1 MNGGMAEVFSNKQH
15 GFTTKVFQV
24 RYPHRKDFHKNCRN
38 CPLTFYFCE
47 IDPKPKNGQTKQ
59 TTKTAEYRYFWT
71 LPLLTDMKKLR
82 GKKTFLILLCFLG
95 ALFSSAQ
102 QEPETE
108 RNTFVEFQNL
118 ESADERF
125 NFFFNTP
132 NRYSENSTYDWLDEV
147 NLYLNAATKDDATD
161 QIRKYELVRSRI
173 YFDLGD
179 YDKSQAIAKDLHTN
193 IDTFD
198 IYFKSKLLD
207 LMDDNYGQLAMYPEQ
222 VEVRNEIRELGI
234 TDNVVFYDIY
244 SNLGMYRRAM
254 GDYIE
259 KVKRTI
265 EENDFYAQAEYYNT
279 LGNFLRLD
287 DSTPT
292 ALSNY
297 KKAKSF
303 ITVFL
308 NDVTRSKN
316 KNELVEASLL
326 NGLIDGNIGKCHVQL
341 QQYEDAIPHLES
353 AISIIKEFGNGTLP
367 DEITENSLAISECY
381 LQLKN
386 YAKATDYLSD
396 DLKTR
401 TTDNQL
407 RKNRLLSV
415 YYEKTE
421 DYKNAAF
428 YLRKNLRIRD
438 SIIGNE
444 SELRKQQLATVMQ
457 QDLELSRKMVAQQKL
472 DLEKSR
478 SEMLAQE
485 RTSNLVLISF
495 FFTLLGF
502 AGLVY
507 AYLKSIK
514 NQRLI
519 AEQKYIIENSLVEKD
534 SLLKEIHHRV
544 KNNLQMV
551 SSLLSLQTKNTRSKA
566 AIEAL
571 EEGKSRV
578 KAMALIHQKL
588 YQNEDLS
595 VIEMQSYIE
604 SLINSVQSVYR
615 KGGHNIEITID
626 AEAVEL
632 DIDRAIPFGLILN
645 ELVSNSFKYAF
656 PEDDGKGKIN
666 IQIHK
671 TENREGYFEYSD
683 NGIGL
688 PEDTDERINTS
699 MGIRLMNRLANQLQ
713 TTLNVDNKVDG
724 VRYWF
729 NFR

>member
-1 MNGGMAEVFSNKQH
+1 
-15 GFTTKVFQV
+15 
-24 RYPHRKDFHKNCRN
+24 
-38 CPLTFYFCE
+38 
-47 IDPKPKNGQTKQ
+47 
-59 TTKTAEYRYFWT
+59 
-71 LPLLTDMKKLR
+71 MKKLLS
-82 GKKTFLILLCFLG
+82 KKTFLILLCFLG
-95 ALFSSAQ
+95 ALFGRAQ
-102 QEPETE
+102 QETETDE
-108 RNTFVEFQNL
+108 TNFVEFQAL

-125 NFFFNTP
+125 SFFFNTP
-132 NRYSENSTYDWLDEV
+132 NRYHENSTYDWLDEV
-147 NLYLNAATKDDATD
+147 NIYLNAATKDDDTE
-161 QIRKYELVRSRI
+161 QIRKYELIRARI
-173 YFDLGD
+173 YYDLGD
-179 YDKSQAIAKDLHTN
+179 YDKSLAIAKDLHSN
-193 IDTFD
+193 IEEFD

-287 DSTPT
+287 ESTPT
-292 ALSNY
+292 ALTNY

-308 NDVTRSKN
+308 NDVTREKN
-316 KNELVEASLL
+316 KNELIEASLL
-326 NGLIDGNIGKCHVQL
+326 DGLIDGNIGKCYVQL

-353 AISIIKEFGNGTLP
+353 AISIIKEFGNGAFP

-381 LQLKN
+381 LQLED
-386 YAKATDYLSD
+386 YAEATDYLSD
-396 DLKTR
+396 DLQTKTIE
-401 TTDNQL
+401 NKL
-407 RKNRLLSV
+407 RKNLLLSI
-415 YYEKTE
+415 YYGKTE
-421 DYKNAAF
+421 DFKNEAL
-428 YLRKNLRIRD
+428 YLRRNLRIRD

-457 QDLELSRKMVAQQKL
+457 QDLELSRKMVAQQRL
-472 DLEKSR
+472 DLENSR
-478 SEMLAQE
+478 NEMLAQE

-615 KGGHNIEITID
+615 KGGHNIDITID
-626 AEAVEL
+626 AEGVEL

-656 PEDDGKGKIN
+656 PEDDGNGKIY
-666 IQIHK
+666 IQIRK
-671 TENREGYFEYSD
+671 AEDRDGYFEYSD

-688 PEDTDERINTS
+688 PDDTNDRANSS

-713 TTLNVDNKVDG
+713 TTLNVDKKVDG
-724 VRYWF
+724 ARFWF
-729 NFR
+729 NFK

>member
-1 MNGGMAEVFSNKQH
+1 
-15 GFTTKVFQV
+15 
-24 RYPHRKDFHKNCRN
+24 
-38 CPLTFYFCE
+38 
-47 IDPKPKNGQTKQ
+47 
-59 TTKTAEYRYFWT
+59 
-71 LPLLTDMKKLR
+71 MKKLLS
-82 GKKTFLILLCFLG
+82 KKACLILLCFLG
-95 ALFSSAQ
+95 VLFGRAQ
-102 QEPETE
+102 QQTETQQ
-108 RNTFVEFQNL
+108 NTFVEFQDL
-118 ESADERF
+118 DTADERF
-125 NFFFNTP
+125 NFFFSTP
-132 NRYSENSTYDWLDEV
+132 NKYHENSTYDWLDEV
-147 NLYLNAATKDDATD
+147 NRYLNDANKSDDTE
-161 QIRKYELVRSRI
+161 QIGKYELVRSRI

-179 YDKSQAIAKDLHTN
+179 YDKSLAIAKDLHTT
-193 IDTFD
+193 IEEFD

-207 LMDDNYGQLAMYPEQ
+207 LMDVNYGQLAMYPEQ

-234 TDNVVFYDIY
+234 TDNVAFYDIY

-259 KVKRTI
+259 KVKKTI
-265 EENDFYAQAEYYNT
+265 KENDFYAQAKYYNT

-287 DSTPT
+287 ESTPT
-292 ALSNY
+292 ALDNY

-308 NDVTRSKN
+308 NDVTRE
-316 KNELVEASLL
+316 KNENQLVEASLL
-326 NGLIDGNIGKCHVQL
+326 NGMIDGNIGKCHVKL
-341 QQYEDAIPHLES
+341 QQYEDAIPHLKS
-353 AISIIKEFGNGTLP
+353 AISIIKEFGNGNFP
-367 DEITENSLAISECY
+367 NEITENSLAISECY
-381 LQLKN
+381 LQLED

-401 TTDNQL
+401 TTENQL
-407 RKNRLLSV
+407 RKNHLLSI

-421 DYKNAAF
+421 DYKNASL
-428 YLRKNLRIRD
+428 YLRRNLRIRD

-457 QDLELSRKMVAQQKL
+457 QDLELSRKMVVQQKL

-519 AEQKYIIENSLVEKD
+519 AEQKYIIENSLIEKD

-615 KGGHNIEITID
+615 KGGHNIDITID
-626 AEAVEL
+626 TEGVEL

-656 PEDDGKGKIN
+656 PKDDGKGKIY
-666 IQIHK
+666 IQIRK
-671 TENREGYFEYSD
+671 TEDQDGYFEYSD

-688 PEDTDERINTS
+688 PDDTEDRTNSS

-713 TTLNVDNKVDG
+713 TTLNVDKNVDG
-724 VRYWF
+724 VRFWF
-729 NFR
+729 NFK